1 MQSSLCVK
9 VLEFGKIIRPKK
21 DTTKAFNEA
30 KSQVFYG
37 LYLSL
42 GTNEREKSIY
52 SLAKGHERKTID
64 FD

>member
-1 MQSSLCVK
+1 VPG
-9 VLEFGKIIRPKK
+9 FGKIIRPKK
-21 DTTKAFNEA
+21 DTTKTLNEA
-30 KSQVFYG
+30 NSQIFDG

-42 GTNEREKSIY
+42 GTNERDNSIY